1 MLLSTLEIGEVQLRS
16 VALKS
21 RRNHNFYLSVSRTP
35 IGCGLHAGA
44 KAIWHSVNLTLI

>member
-16 VALKS
+16 VAEIAPKS
-21 RRNHNFYLSVSRTP
+21 QFLFVSR

-44 KAIWHSVNLTLI
+44 KAIRHSVNLTLI